1 MHNEQSKNNNNP
13 IFTPTD
19 FYNELQSL
27 PLKFEKTDTQQ
38 DCNEFLLKLF
48 NIIEKPSI
56 LSEVFEFNIK
66 RVTQCENCRSSRTS
80 DEPQNILEC
89 PVPEKNGELSDCLNI
104 YFKEEYLTGNT
115 AYDCHSCQ
123 SKQNAKTKM
132 GINSLPK
139 VLLISL
145 KRFKANGL
153 EKSHFAVKYPE
164 KLCIKQWLSED
175 CSFDITEEKEI
186 YQLFA
191 IVVHDSNK
199 MTTGHYIC
207 YFKDEFT
214 NIWYKADD
222 KFVTKTDSALD
233 MEKSVYLLCYVR
245 SDVTES
251 IKKISVSAINSIDNQ
266 HIIITDKKLLND
278 LEKQVQFRFC
288 ENVYPEQRRFSKAD
302 AFGKLGS
309 NE

>member
-1 MHNEQSKNNNNP
+1 
-13 IFTPTD
+13 
-19 FYNELQSL
+19 FY
-27 PLKFEKTDTQQ
+27 
-38 DCNEFLLKLF
+38 
-48 NIIEKPSI
+48 
-56 LSEVFEFNIK
+56 IK
-66 RVTQCENCRSSRTS
+66 RVTECENCRSSHTS

-89 PVPEKNGELSDCLNI
+89 PVPENNGELSDCLNI

-132 GINSLPK
+132 GINSLSK

-145 KRFKANGL
+145 KRFKANDL
-153 EKSHFAVKYPE
+153 EKSQFAVKYPE

-175 CSFDITEEKEI
+175 YSFDITEEKEI

-199 MTTGHYIC
+199 MTT
-207 YFKDEFT
+207 E
-214 NIWYKADD
+214 
-222 KFVTKTDSALD
+222 
-233 MEKSVYLLCYVR
+233 
-245 SDVTES
+245 
-251 IKKISVSAINSIDNQ
+251 
-266 HIIITDKKLLND
+266 KLLND

-309 NE
+309 NERLWIKGELSTIDQTSYPKLKLGIPPKYHNNSWSLEVHTVTENNGTNGIHYLQLEKKILRDQSGQKDPLINSTEIKIKQADLENGSFT